1 MSTKKELQ
9 KIFEEIKAD
18 PENAKYTE
26 QGIDPLYEIT
36 PEAKILIVGQ
46 APGKRAQDT
55 RIFWNDP
62 SGDNLRQWMGVDRDT
77 FYNSKKFAILPMD
90 FYYPGKGRSGD
101 LPPRKD
107 FAAKWHKR
115 LLQYAPKIELTL
127 LVGSYATKH
136 YLGLKSQTK
145 LTDIVRDYK
154 AYLPEYFPLVHPS
167 PRNKIWQ
174 SKNPWFQAEVLPD
187 LKERVHK
194 ILED

>member
-1 MSTKKELQ
+1 MSTKEELQ

-55 RIFWNDP
+55 RVFWNDP

-107 FAAKWHKR
+107 FAAKWHKH

-136 YLGLKSQTK
+136 YLGLKSQAK